1 MHVVTSKEKGGGH
14 PRRSKALLAQ
24 LSESALLKLARG
36 KDVGAFE
43 ELVGRTEDRLYR
55 LAMRYVRN
63 ESDAQEILQSAYLSA
78 WLNLSSFEGRARF
91 GSWMYRVT
99 VNSSLMLLRVRNRH
113 PEVAIDN
120 FEPTEISDALGQAG
134 QQPWARDNWSKRPD
148 EEAQS
153 AELRRQIEIAVG
165 ALPEV
170 VRSTFLL
177 RDVDEMSTEDAAGW
191 LGISIPAIK
200 TRLHRARKVLR
211 QSLGP
216 YIAC

>member
-1 MHVVTSKEKGGGH
+1 MHVMTSKEKRGGH
-14 PRRSKALLAQ
+14 TLRSKALLAH

-78 WLNLSSFEGRARF
+78 WLKLSSFEGRARF
-91 GSWMYRVT
+91 ASWMHRVT
-99 VNSSLMLLRVRNRH
+99 VNSSLMLLRARSRR
-113 PEVAIDN
+113 PEVAIDDL
-120 FEPTEISDALGQAG
+120 EPTEISDTLGQGG
-134 QQPWARDNWSKRPD
+134 QQPGASDNWSKRPD

-153 AELRRQIEIAVG
+153 AELRRQIVIAVG
-165 ALPEV
+165 SLPEV

-177 RDVDEMSTEDAAGW
+177 RHVDEMSTEDAAGR
-191 LGISIPAIK
+191 LGISIPATK

-211 QSLGP
+211 QSLGR
-216 YIAC
+216 YIEC